1 MKIYILLDMRD
12 KTQKIINAYTD
23 KTKCLQER
31 SDIAKRNAVDEKFF
45 AIETVEVEE

>member
-1 MKIYILLDMRD
+1 MEIYILLDMRD

-31 SDIAKRNAVDEKFF
+31 SDIAKRNA
-45 AIETVEVEE
+45 

>member
-1 MKIYILLDMRD
+1 MEIYILLDMRD

-23 KTKCLQER
+23 KTKCKQER
-31 SDIAKRNAVDEKFF
+31 SDIAKCKGIDEKFF